1 MVHATGVLHA
11 EKISF
16 LEDNKIPLSLKSDGS
31 NVNKTVW
38 NKLDEQISSL
48 PEREWKVLVNISTSN
63 LHACHNAFQ
72 NGLQVASLSLQW
84 VSINGSRWLLPD
96 LKTMKKCQ
104 ESMAFRLIIFDTWW
118 IEMAHFGPSLVVNC
132 GTVWWF

>member
-11 EKISF
+11 EKIYF

-48 PEREWKVLVNISTSN
+48 PEREWKGLVNISTSN

-72 NGLQVASLSLQW
+72 NGLQVASLSL
-84 VSINGSRWLLPD
+84 L
-96 LKTMKKCQ
+96 
-104 ESMAFRLIIFDTWW
+104 
-118 IEMAHFGPSLVVNC
+118 
-132 GTVWWF
+132 

>member
-72 NGLQVASLSLQW
+72 NGLQVASLSLQ
-84 VSINGSRWLLPD
+84 
-96 LKTMKKCQ
+96 
-104 ESMAFRLIIFDTWW
+104 
-118 IEMAHFGPSLVVNC
+118 
-132 GTVWWF
+132 